1 MPAVEIGLPRRQR
14 FDRGRNRWVFAGP
27 IEAGAGQQP
36 DRAAVLEWILH
47 SPLPARD
54 GQTTFELACEGQG
67 ERVVALLDTLL
78 RQGDPVLPRG

>member
-1 MPAVEIGLPRRQR
+1 MRQGIVRRVADLALQ
-14 FDRGRNRWVFAGP
+14 
-27 IEAGAGQQP
+27 IEP

-47 SPLPARD
+47 SPLSALD

-78 RQGDPVLPRG
+78 KQGDPVLPRG

>member
-1 MPAVEIGLPRRQR
+1 MHQGIVRRVADLALQ
-14 FDRGRNRWVFAGP
+14 
-27 IEAGAGQQP
+27 IEP

-47 SPLPARD
+47 SPLPTLD

>member
-1 MPAVEIGLPRRQR
+1 MRQGIVRRVADLALQ
-14 FDRGRNRWVFAGP
+14 
-27 IEAGAGQQP
+27 IEP

-47 SPLPARD
+47 SPLPALD
-54 GQTTFELACEGQG
+54 GQTTFELACEGKG

>member
-1 MPAVEIGLPRRQR
+1 MRQGIVRRVADLALQ
-14 FDRGRNRWVFAGP
+14 
-27 IEAGAGQQP
+27 IEP
-36 DRAAVLEWILH
+36 DRAAVIEWILH
-47 SPLPARD
+47 SPLPALD

>member
-1 MPAVEIGLPRRQR
+1 MRQGIVRRVADLALQ
-14 FDRGRNRWVFAGP
+14 
-27 IEAGAGQQP
+27 IEP

-47 SPLPARD
+47 SPLPALD

-78 RQGDPVLPRG
+78 RQGDPVLPRD